1 MYICVL
7 DFEATC
13 QESGKQNHEIIE
25 FPSVLYKLTD
35 KFTKISEF
43 REYCKPKSNP
53 KLSDFCTKLTGI
65 TQDLID
71 PADTFPNVLARH
83 HKWLTTHIDNFEN
96 FTFLTCGGWDW
107 EQFARECKF
116 YNIKAPNVYNKYIN
130 IKKDFQKLYKT
141 EKSFG
146 MAGMLYHLKLDLLGR
161 HHCGLDDCRNIGRI
175 LEKMIADGYKDFDI
189 IYIKNI

>member
-13 QESGKQNHEIIE
+13 QESGKQNHEVIE
-25 FPSVLYKLTD
+25 FPSILYKWTD
-35 KFTKISEF
+35 KLTQISEF

-53 KLSDFCTKLTGI
+53 ILSPFCTKLTGI
-65 TQDLID
+65 TQDKID

-83 HKWLTTHIDNFEN
+83 EKWLTSNVDNFDN

-107 EQFARECKF
+107 GQFAQECKCH
-116 YNIKAPNVYNKYIN
+116 NIKPSKIYNKYIN
-130 IKKDFQKLYKT
+130 IKKEFQKFYKT
-141 EKSFG
+141 QHSMG
-146 MAGMLYHLKLDLLGR
+146 MAGMLHYLGMDLIGR

-175 LEKMIADGYKDFDI
+175 LAKMIDDGYKDSEI
-189 IYIKNI
+189 IYIK